1 MRLWLIRHG
10 ETQANVDG
18 LYSGHAPTPLTAR
31 GIEQAQNL
39 HTLLHDVSFDLV
51 LCSELERAQHTARLV
66 LSDRQHPVHIIPEL
80 NEMFFGDWEMRH
92 HRDLMQE
99 DAENYSAWC
108 NDWQHAIPTNGEG
121 FQAFSQRVE
130 RFIAR
135 LSEYQHYQNILVVSH
150 QGVLSLLIT
159 RLIGMPAESMWH
171 FRLPSLCGISALTR
185 GVGAPLISTKNSRR
199 YASSIAVPSASSIA
213 VPSGSRMHDF
223 SVFLRVSRND
233 H

>member
-39 HTLLHDVSFDLV
+39 HTLLDDVSFDLV

-66 LSDRQHPVHIIPEL
+66 LSDRQLPVHIIPEL

-99 DAENYSAWC
+99 DAENYSAW
-108 NDWQHAIPTNGEG
+108 
-121 FQAFSQRVE
+121 
-130 RFIAR
+130 
-135 LSEYQHYQNILVVSH
+135 
-150 QGVLSLLIT
+150 
-159 RLIGMPAESMWH
+159 
-171 FRLPSLCGISALTR
+171 
-185 GVGAPLISTKNSRR
+185 
-199 YASSIAVPSASSIA
+199 
-213 VPSGSRMHDF
+213 
-223 SVFLRVSRND
+223 
-233 H
+233 

>member
-1 MRLWLIRHG
+1 MRLWLIHHG
-10 ETQANVDG
+10 ETQANIDG

-39 HTLLHDVSFDLV
+39 HTLLHGVSFDLV
-51 LCSELERAQHTARLV
+51 LCSELERAQHTARRV
-66 LSDRQHPVHIIPEL
+66 LSDRQLPVQIIPEL

-99 DAENYSAWC
+99 DAENYSA
-108 NDWQHAIPTNGEG
+108 
-121 FQAFSQRVE
+121 
-130 RFIAR
+130 
-135 LSEYQHYQNILVVSH
+135 
-150 QGVLSLLIT
+150 
-159 RLIGMPAESMWH
+159 
-171 FRLPSLCGISALTR
+171 LTR

-199 YASSIAVPSASSIA
+199 YASSIAVPS
-213 VPSGSRMHDF
+213 GSRMHDF

>member
-51 LCSELERAQHTARLV
+51 LCSELERAQHTARRV

-99 DAENYSAWC
+99 DAE
-108 NDWQHAIPTNGEG
+108 T
-121 FQAFSQRVE
+121 
-130 RFIAR
+130 IAR
-135 LSEYQHYQNILVVSH
+135 GAMTGSMLSPRTVKDF
-150 QGVLSLLIT
+150 
-159 RLIGMPAESMWH
+159 RH
-171 FRLPSLCGISALTR
+171 FRNVWNDLSQGL
-185 GVGAPLISTKNSRR
+185 VNISTIR
-199 YASSIAVPSASSIA
+199 I
-213 VPSGSRMHDF
+213 F
-223 SVFLRVSRND
+223 
-233 H
+233 